1 MTVLAVF
8 FTESNLLHS
17 YVDQLDFVEFALLY
31 LILLSYYSQSY
42 SGIMYTRLAKLI
54 YQKLVTALLECL
66 MIINKTII
74 ESKQSP

>member
-42 SGIMYTRLAKLI
+42 YGIMYTRLTILI